1 MWPSSAET
9 LWAFSTPNVWW
20 PASSHGGDDLLPGL
34 LGSFDRLC
42 GQFAVA
48 LQNAEHDHLFLFA
61 ALVGTITL
69 VFPAHR

>member
-1 MWPSSAET
+1 MSTSFLET
-9 LWAFSTPNVWW
+9 VRAFSTPNVWW
-20 PASSHGGDDLLPGL
+20 PSSYAGNDLLLGL